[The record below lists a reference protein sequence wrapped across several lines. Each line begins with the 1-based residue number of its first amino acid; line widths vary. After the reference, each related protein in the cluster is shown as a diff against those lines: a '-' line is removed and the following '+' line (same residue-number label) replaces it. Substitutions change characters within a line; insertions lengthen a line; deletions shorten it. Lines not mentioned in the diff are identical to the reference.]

1 MELWSGLVWNE
12 PLSLVWI
19 VPAEGQ
25 VGYWETYLLSKCGQH
40 WHRLPRAG
48 GSLSLG
54 VSQSCGDV
62 ALRDVGS
69 GLGGLGWG
77 GLVDPGGLFQLKWF
91 CGSKGS
97 TGSSSLSKRSVTL
110 EIVLHSMGRLR

>member
-1 MELWSGLVWNE
+1 
-12 PLSLVWI
+12 
-19 VPAEGQ
+19 
-25 VGYWETYLLSKCGQH
+25 
-40 WHRLPRAG
+40 
-48 GSLSLG
+48 
-54 VSQSCGDV
+54 
-62 ALRDVGS
+62 VGS

-91 CGSKGS
+91 GGSKGS